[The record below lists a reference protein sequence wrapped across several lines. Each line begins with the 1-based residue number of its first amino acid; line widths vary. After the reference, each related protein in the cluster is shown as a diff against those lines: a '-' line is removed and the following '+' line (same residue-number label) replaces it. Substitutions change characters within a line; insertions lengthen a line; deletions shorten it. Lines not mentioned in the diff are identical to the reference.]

1 MEFILILIYDYV
13 IYSIKIFNMSETSSD
28 DCVKIYQFG
37 DYYDDVIK
45 EMFTE
50 RPREIP
56 NYLKLKDKFMEWL
69 KSDGIV
75 NYKPDAYSYSSMPP
89 YPYWVVRNIVRNI
102 IKNEKKIC
110 PEDVAMLKKKIIGY
124 SEFDYMMMTMKN
136 EMMGGKRH
144 KRSGHKRSGH
154 KRSGH
159 KRSGHKRSGKSGHK
173 SRRSTRRHRR

>member
-1 MEFILILIYDYV
+1 
-13 IYSIKIFNMSETSSD
+13 MSETSS
-28 DCVKIYQFG
+28 CVKIDQFG

-45 EMFTE
+45 EMFIAID
-50 RPREIP
+50 RPGEIQK
-56 NYLKLKDKFMEWL
+56 YLESTKKDKFMEWL
-69 KSDGIV
+69 KSDRPV
-75 NYKPDAYSYSSMPP
+75 NYSPAVYSSMPP
-89 YPYWVVRNIVRNI
+89 YPYWVVRDIVRNI

-124 SEFDYMMMTMKN
+124 SEFDDIMMTMKN

-173 SRRSTRRHRR
+173 RSGHKPRRSTRRHRR